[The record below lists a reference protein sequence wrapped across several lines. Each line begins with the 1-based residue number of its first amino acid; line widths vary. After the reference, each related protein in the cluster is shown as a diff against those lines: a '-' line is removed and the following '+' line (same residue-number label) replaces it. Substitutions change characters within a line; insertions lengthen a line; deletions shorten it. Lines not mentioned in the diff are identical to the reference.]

1 MGYCYSFLMKLTVIP
16 PIPCYA
22 FQDSLQNSWK
32 KQKEPVLCSYP
43 VSLNKLPKSVLQIV
57 TEQTGSYFY
66 KGTIYFGN
74 AFSILANGQFF
85 KVTDEE
91 F

>member
-1 MGYCYSFLMKLTVIP
+1 MKLIVIP
-16 PIPCYA
+16 PIPCSCISRFSA
-22 FQDSLQNSWK
+22 KFTQ

-43 VSLNKLPKSVLQIV
+43 VNLNKLRESVLQIV
-57 TEQTGSYFY
+57 TERTGSYFY
-66 KGTIYFGN
+66 KGTIYFVN
-74 AFSILANGQFF
+74 AFCILASGQFF